1 MYGNKVRAGGIRQP
15 CRKVQDCALNRRTI
29 LYQERLGIMVT
40 SIAERK
46 KKSRRVNYVPLFLM
60 MLPGLAYLFINSYL
74 PMFGITIAF
83 KELDFKKGILGSD
96 WCGLRNF
103 EYLFKTKD
111 AYIMI
116 RNTLCYNIVFIF
128 GGLVCSLSI
137 AVMMTEIS
145 RMKVA
150 RFIQPAI
157 CFPNMVS
164 IIIVAYLVY
173 AFLGADGFVNN
184 TILKESWVN
193 WYKEAKYWPAI
204 LTIVHFWKSAGY
216 GAIIYIASMSGIDQS
231 LYEAARLDGA
241 SKLQQVFQITLPII
255 RPMIILM
262 LLMSVG
268 KIFNSDFGLFLQV
281 PMNSGMLY
289 ETTQTIDTYVYRAL
303 MERNDVS
310 MSSAASV
317 FQAVLGFVL
326 VMISN
331 LIVRR
336 IDSDSALF

>member
-1 MYGNKVRAGGIRQP
+1 MKA
-15 CRKVQDCALNRRTI
+15 A
-29 LYQERLGIMVT
+29 VT
-40 SIAERK
+40 K
-46 KKSRRVNYVPLFLM
+46 KKGKRVSYIPLILM
-60 MLPGLAYLFINSYL
+60 MTPGLIYLFINNYL

-83 KELDFKKGILGSD
+83 KKLDFQKGIMRSD
-96 WCGLRNF
+96 WCGFQNF

-111 AYIMI
+111 AFIMI

-128 GGLVCSLSI
+128 VGLVLSLAI

-145 RMKVA
+145 KLKIA
-150 RFIQPAI
+150 KFIQPAI

-173 AFLGADGFVNN
+173 AFLGADGFINH
-184 TILKESWVN
+184 TILHGN
-193 WYKEAKYWPAI
+193 GIGWYREAKYWPFI
-204 LTIVHFWKSAGY
+204 LTLVHFWKTAGY
-216 GAIIYIASMSGIDQS
+216 GAIIYIASMSGIDKS

-241 SKLQQVFQITLPII
+241 TKMQQIFKITLPII

-262 LLMSVG
+262 LLLSIG
-268 KIFNSDFGLFLQV
+268 KIFNTDFGLFLQV
-281 PMNSGMLY
+281 PMNSGALY

-317 FQAVLGFVL
+317 FQAVLGFAL

-331 LIVRR
+331 LIVRKV
-336 IDSDSALF
+336 DKDSALF